1 MTTTRPAAK
10 NRMMI
15 AYCLEKKTCSSEV
28 SVLKDF
34 FDEQYG
40 VCGLLGPGH
49 HPVAVDS
56 VDAP

>member
-1 MTTTRPAAK
+1 MTTTRLGAENK
-10 NRMMI
+10 MI
-15 AYCLEKKTCSSEV
+15 TYCLERKTCSLEEL
-28 SVLKDF
+28 VLKDF

-56 VDAP
+56 ADAP